1 MGRDEDGGHVATFF
15 NRPLQPEAFSCGTGG
30 DSVFNLSN
38 VKRNP

>member
-1 MGRDEDGGHVATFF
+1 MRMRGTLLLFLTV
-15 NRPLQPEAFSCGTGG
+15 PLQPEAFSCGTGG